1 MPASL
6 IAPMASS
13 LMHPVA
19 SSLINA
25 ITEKGVMRARKR
37 QEAGFLPSLTLS
49 LMMKVLG
56 KRVRRA

>member
-1 MPASL
+1 MIAPMAASL

-19 SSLINA
+19 SSLI
-25 ITEKGVMRARKR
+25 KGVMRARKG
-37 QEAGFLPSLTLS
+37 QQAGFLPSLTLS

-56 KRVRRA
+56 KQVRRA

>member
-1 MPASL
+1 MAASL

-19 SSLINA
+19 SSLI
-25 ITEKGVMRARKR
+25 KGVMREKG
-37 QEAGFLPSLTLS
+37 QQAGFLPSLTLS